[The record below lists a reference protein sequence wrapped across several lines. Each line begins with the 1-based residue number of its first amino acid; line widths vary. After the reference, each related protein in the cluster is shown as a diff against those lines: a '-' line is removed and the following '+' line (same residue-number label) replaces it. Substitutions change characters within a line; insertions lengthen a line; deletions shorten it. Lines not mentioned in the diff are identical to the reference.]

1 MTLLD
6 TGLEYSFKD
15 QDLLEV
21 SLTHKSFSKN
31 NNERLE
37 YLGDALLNFVIAEI
51 IYKKFEG
58 LTEGT
63 MTQFRA
69 SLVSREVLNSIG
81 KEINLDKHIRIG
93 HGESL
98 VKNSILGNTLEA
110 LVGAIYKDGGFDA
123 SASCIE
129 SLFFSR
135 IEMLE
140 FSSDLKDP
148 KSKLQEYLQKIE
160 ADLPVYE
167 IITEHKRNI
176 DKLFTVSCSVASLK
190 IIVKAKGVTK
200 KKAELK
206 AARNMLDKI
215 KKND

>member
-93 HGESL
+93 NGESL

-129 SLFFSR
+129 SLFFNR

-176 DKLFTVSCSVASLK
+176 GKLFTVSCSVASLK
-190 IIVKAKGVTK
+190 TIVKAKGVTK
-200 KKAELK
+200 KKAELN
-206 AARNMLDKI
+206 AAKNMLDKI